1 MGEGIALSV
10 IGAVI
15 AIALTPPV
23 AKAFHAATISVFAR
37 FPVVPETFMMQ
48 AACAAVVGI
57 VAGIVPAI
65 RAMRMPI
72 VDGLRHVA

>member
-1 MGEGIALSV
+1 
-10 IGAVI
+10 
-15 AIALTPPV
+15 
-23 AKAFHAATISVFAR
+23 
-37 FPVVPETFMMQ
+37 MMQ